1 MLESDLDN
9 AMKRSSR
16 VLEIFREL
24 PDGARQWSTEFEL
37 ALELPAENFT
47 SRMGR
52 SLTVIAGGYK
62 IFISV
67 SVTRA
72 YYKYEIE
79 WYRVTYVSIWLGDV
93 SFFYAMFT

>member
-1 MLESDLDN
+1 MVILPYRYRIGVDIWHSDVLESDIDN

-24 PDGARQWSTEFEL
+24 PDGARQWSAGFEL
-37 ALELPAENFT
+37 ALEQPAENYT

-62 IFISV
+62 IS
-67 SVTRA
+67 
-72 YYKYEIE
+72 YLY
-79 WYRVTYVSIWLGDV
+79 L
-93 SFFYAMFT
+93 